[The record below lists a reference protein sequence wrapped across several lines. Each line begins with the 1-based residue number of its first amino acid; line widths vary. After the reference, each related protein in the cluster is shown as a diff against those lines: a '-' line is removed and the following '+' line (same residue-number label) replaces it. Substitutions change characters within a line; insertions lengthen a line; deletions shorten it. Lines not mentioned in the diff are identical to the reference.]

1 MRSMMSR
8 TTLREIKLSFGR
20 YFAILAI
27 VALGVGFF
35 SGLKVTRDVMVAS
48 ADTYLEEGQMYDF
61 RLLST
66 LGFEQED
73 VNAFAAREDVRA
85 VEGAVSADIIYL
97 DAGDNE
103 GVVKAHSLTQ
113 EINKVVLVAGRMPER
128 ADECVVDGNL
138 YSESDIG
145 SRIRLS
151 ENNAQDDLD
160 NFAYQEYTITGIVKS
175 PLYVQF
181 ERGTTS
187 LGNGQIKGFIYLL
200 PEGFDMEV
208 FTEIYVKLDQDEQI
222 YSD

>member
-1 MRSMMSR
+1 M
-8 TTLREIKLSFGR
+8 
-20 YFAILAI
+20 
-27 VALGVGFF
+27 
-35 SGLKVTRDVMVAS
+35 
-48 ADTYLEEGQMYDF
+48 
-61 RLLST
+61 
-66 LGFEQED
+66 
-73 VNAFAAREDVRA
+73 
-85 VEGAVSADIIYL
+85 
-97 DAGDNE
+97 
-103 GVVKAHSLTQ
+103 VKAHSLTQ

-208 FTEIYVKLDQDEQI
+208 YVKLDQDEQI
-222 YSD
+222 